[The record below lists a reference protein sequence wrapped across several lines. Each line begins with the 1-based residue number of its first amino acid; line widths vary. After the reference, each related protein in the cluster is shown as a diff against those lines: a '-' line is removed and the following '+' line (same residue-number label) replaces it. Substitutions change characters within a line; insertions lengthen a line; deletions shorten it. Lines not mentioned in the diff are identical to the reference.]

1 MRSNEF
7 RKFDYDDVRKNEEI
21 YGQKEPP
28 AYNLTQVTAPIFF
41 HYSIGDE
48 TATAENALTLRSRLS
63 NMVGSYIVPRTD
75 FAHIDFVYSVYVK
88 KLLNDKIVYV
98 MKKMDEKRKS
108 VDTQQKDDVQT
119 NNITTQEN

>member
-7 RKFDYDDVRKNEEI
+7 RKFDYDDVRKNEEV

-28 AYNLTQVTAPIFF
+28 AYNLTQLTAPTFF
-41 HYSIGDE
+41 NYSIGDE
-48 TATAENALTLRSRLS
+48 TATAENALTLRSRLP

-88 KLLNDKIVYV
+88 KLLNDKIVHV

-108 VDTQQKDDVQT
+108 VDTQQDDDAQN